1 MNCSAESKRRQNY
14 LINVVFNMK
23 KLFLLSLLVFA
34 LTGCMPNKQLTK
46 TVDELTQR
54 FAGKKYSIEP
64 IKGEDEQY
72 LVRIFNTDVKKR
84 RLNRQ
89 IAMSEIC
96 PYSKFAE
103 VLAEK
108 EDHKHGKTQ
117 LVVWCRPK

>member
-54 FAGKKYSIEP
+54 FAGKKYSIER
-64 IKGEDEQY
+64 IEGEDQQY
-72 LVRIFNTDVKKR
+72 LIRIFNTDVKKR

-89 IAMSEIC
+89 IAMSEVC
-96 PYSKFAE
+96 PYSRHAE

-108 EDHKHGKTQ
+108 DDHKLGKSQ